1 MRTVHYGFAY
11 SRCMLTPCGMCM
23 HTSGVCEPEA
33 TRHGDQHHPCQPSSE
48 ALIDVRSAFED
59 PGTSEVRDGELC
71 DLLLTSPGLAAC
83 RRLVNPLPFVEA
95 CRWSA
100 CQVGNS
106 LYNFERLDVMI
117 SLKDVFDKRL
127 NRF

>member
-1 MRTVHYGFAY
+1 MGLRT
-11 SRCMLTPCGMCM
+11 P
-23 HTSGVCEPEA
+23 GVCEPEA
-33 TRHGDQHHPCQPSSE
+33 TGHSNQHHPCQPSSE